1 MMATPQLTP
10 DRAREILSRF
20 PQASILIVGDV
31 MLDHFVVGR
40 VNRIS
45 PEAPVPVVEHDRDE
59 YRAGG
64 AAGAAERLRHE
75 LEAKGIGIAG
85 LTADPAR
92 PTTTK
97 LRVVTNRN
105 QQVARID
112 YESDME
118 IDGPIQ
124 DMIRKRVEQC
134 VGSAGAVLV
143 SDYLKGTVTRALVG
157 DIVSAARARRIP

>member
-10 DRAREILSRF
+10 DRARAILARF

-64 AAGAAERLRHE
+64 AANVAHNVRALGGAADLVGVTGGDEAAERLRHE

-97 LRVVTNRN
+97 LRVVTNR
-105 QQVARID
+105 
-112 YESDME
+112 
-118 IDGPIQ
+118 
-124 DMIRKRVEQC
+124 
-134 VGSAGAVLV
+134 
-143 SDYLKGTVTRALVG
+143 
-157 DIVSAARARRIP
+157 